1 MDFLSRVTEKIANY
15 LSIPNIRVV
24 DVIEILIIAVMIYYL
39 LLWVKNTKAWMMMRG
54 IIVLLVFFAIANF
67 LHMNTILFLARN
79 VASVIVIAAII
90 IFRPELR
97 RAIEKLGERSIIHQ
111 FLAIGGGDSEQER
124 FSDKVLSDIVRAS
137 LEMGRK
143 KIGALMVIEKN
154 IRLSEYE
161 RTGIPMDSLISSQ
174 LLINIFNHNTPLH
187 DGAVLMRGDRIA
199 AATCY
204 LPLSD
209 NPDLSKALGTRHRA
223 GVGISEVSD
232 ALVII
237 CSEETGGIS
246 IAKEGVLHNNVTE
259 EELQVELK
267 NLQQRTDERPRI
279 RFWKG
284 RSKDEA
290 QTDR

>member
-1 MDFLSRVTEKIANY
+1 MDFLSSVTEKIANY

-143 KIGALMVIEKN
+143 KTGALMVIEKN

>member
-1 MDFLSRVTEKIANY
+1 M
-15 LSIPNIRVV
+15 V
-24 DVIEILIIAVMIYYL
+24 DIIEILIIAVMIYYL

-97 RAIEKLGERSIIHQ
+97 RAIEKLGERNIIHQ
-111 FLAIGGGDSEQER
+111 FLAIGANGSDQER
-124 FSDKVLSDIVRAS
+124 FSDKVLTDIVRAS

-143 KIGALMVIEKN
+143 KTGALMVIEKN

-187 DGAVLMRGDRIA
+187 DGAVLMRGERIA

-237 CSEETGGIS
+237 VSEETGEIS
-246 IAKEGVLHNNVTE
+246 IAKEGVLHSNVTE

-267 NLQQRTDERPRI
+267 NLQQRTDERTRI